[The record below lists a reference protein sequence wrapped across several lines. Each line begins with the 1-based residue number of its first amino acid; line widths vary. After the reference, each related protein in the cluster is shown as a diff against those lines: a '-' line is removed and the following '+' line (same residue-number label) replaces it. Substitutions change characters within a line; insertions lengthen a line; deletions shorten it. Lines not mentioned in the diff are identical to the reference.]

1 MIGRFSFIVM
11 NILNTIDGSLAK
23 AVDRDTI
30 ISYKS
35 NLKCDL
41 NDNVDIVTWMM
52 RVIHGHFWHKHIDI
66 RVFHNSRLIRW
77 IQQIK
82 FTKQFRDL
90 TKDWIQIGCLA
101 VSHSN
106 HYTRTFSELA
116 WGCHWILFMH
126 GSVILCNLSNS
137 SNKIKISSFRKKART

>member
-52 RVIHGHFWHKHIDI
+52 RVIHGHF
-66 RVFHNSRLIRW
+66 
-77 IQQIK
+77 
-82 FTKQFRDL
+82 
-90 TKDWIQIGCLA
+90 
-101 VSHSN
+101 
-106 HYTRTFSELA
+106 
-116 WGCHWILFMH
+116 
-126 GSVILCNLSNS
+126 
-137 SNKIKISSFRKKART
+137 